1 MMRSLRF
8 VELRRDVLRLLCDSE
23 IWVHESDA
31 LMLTRLQELHSAL
44 LDDPSV
50 FDISHVSL
58 SSLLQRLGEEKVSVD
73 SCDDSQSE
81 IFGTLPSHSDSQSS
95 RSSNYSEL
103 SGDNATTYHPPKCLQ
118 VLIQQERILEASEVL
133 CVKETTSQ
141 QRTAF
146 VLDCYT
152 SLLLQFEKVMLKSAL
167 MSPLLEE
174 FHQLLWVFKDYQMD
188 PVAVRMTIGIALQ
201 GRNTETILTLLSLA
215 IAFWHNDLVI
225 HYDSGSIDQ
234 DNALFSSLPDI
245 VPLFMSLLSLHSDQ
259 IAYQIIHILLMV
271 SVESFLFTCN
281 NHYSIT
287 KVLNYLFS
295 LPLSEPLFCFLDA
308 AFQANEFTPA
318 LFTATLELA
327 FSHSNYLQF
336 LTQTAL
342 SRQSLSVRLAQKIQS
357 EGPNLDGSR
366 LHIDMQQDAYIQVP
380 SILNFLCKHISQ
392 LTPEMNTCFL
402 NSVSSCSPSI
412 QMLKLSRTVSGWYS
426 FMFRC
431 FSTILPSNRT
441 LQMLFFI
448 THIDKSLS
456 NASSYITQE
465 LYLLLNEWEKENG
478 MPVSKLSADELN
490 VRIAQILNQEIRGNK
505 ELLLI
510 LMSLM
515 EISIS
520 SIILFSEDSASELLE
535 LLKIGL
541 LESPSSDLMGFV
553 LFLGIVKAVSQYRDY
568 RVETKN
574 DATK

>member
-1 MMRSLRF
+1 MARSLRF

-23 IWVHESDA
+23 IWVHETDA
-31 LMLTRLQELHSAL
+31 LMLTRLQELHAAL

-50 FDISHVSL
+50 FEISHVSL
-58 SSLLQRLGEEKVSVD
+58 SSLLRRLGEEKVSVD
-73 SCDDSQSE
+73 NDDGQNE
-81 IFGTLPSHSDSQSS
+81 IFGALSSHSDSQSS
-95 RSSNYSEL
+95 RSSSYSEL
-103 SGDNATTYHPPKCLQ
+103 SGENPAVYHPTKCHQ
-118 VLIQQERILEASEVL
+118 VLIQQERILETNEVL

-146 VLDCYT
+146 ALDCYT
-152 SLLLQFEKVMLKSAL
+152 SLLLQFEKVMLKCSQ
-167 MSPLLEE
+167 MNPLLEE
-174 FHQLLWVFKDYQMD
+174 FHQLLWVFKDYQMA

-201 GRNTETILTLLSLA
+201 GRSTETILTLLSLA

-225 HYDSGSIDQ
+225 HYDSGNIDQ

-245 VPLFMSLLSLHSDQ
+245 VPLFLSLLSLHSDQ
-259 IAYQIIHILLMV
+259 IAYQIVHILLMV

-287 KVLNYLFS
+287 KVQNYLFS
-295 LPLSEPLFCFLDA
+295 LSLSEPLFYFLDA

-327 FSHSNYLQF
+327 FSHTNYLQF

-342 SRQSLSVRLAQKIQS
+342 SRQSLSVRMSQKIQS
-357 EGPNLDGSR
+357 EGLDPDGFKLR
-366 LHIDMQQDAYIQVP
+366 IDMQQDAYIQIP
-380 SILNFLCKHISQ
+380 SVLNFLCKHISQ
-392 LTPEMNTCFL
+392 LTPEMNACFF

-412 QMLKLSRTVSGWYS
+412 QMLKLSHAVTGWYS

-431 FSTILPSNRT
+431 FSTILPPNRS
-441 LQMLFFI
+441 LQMLFFV

-465 LYLLLNEWEKENG
+465 LYLLLHEWEEENG
-478 MPVSKLSADELN
+478 LPPSKLSVDELN
-490 VRIAQILNQEIRGNK
+490 VRVAQILDQEIRGNK
-505 ELLLI
+505 GLLLI
-510 LMSLM
+510 LMSLL
-515 EISIS
+515 ETTIS
-520 SIILFSEDSASELLE
+520 SIILYSDDSASELLE

-553 LFLGIVKAVSQYRDY
+553 LFLGIIKSVSQYRDY
-568 RVETKN
+568 RIKTKN
-574 DATK
+574 DAIK